1 MSLST
6 SEDYTPHSGNERV
19 IDLDHLDDLPLN
31 VKQDDKDVLGDFDI
45 LHKQLD
51 PEERKSAVVHDF
63 SAYKK
68 PTEIIEGPVS
78 ESIDG
83 LDIEDLRTKINSNL
97 EDNNFDAAYN
107 IIQKIDSESVLHAV
121 LSEAITFLIRK
132 KEFSVAKKFVRLIHN
147 MDVYTTELN
156 YILEKERNTDPLSD
170 FKSQND
176 EVVVNKIEIKKPK
189 KEVEPVFAN
198 TEKGSISDINE
209 RTIDETN
216 EELISDEDYDNFVK
230 KGDVSGDILVNI
242 ADRMARGEKT
252 TERELAIYQTFGPK
266 IELLLRNRK
275 EGGKDTIDID
285 SLVKVE
291 RVDPI
296 TSKEIFEK
304 VTINGDEFGGKIL
317 TPEYLENE
325 GLVPEYKITIENTT
339 YWFASS
345 GYNLLDGRI
354 GVVAYVQN
362 GDEVVARSYYRSNSQ
377 GVWRYLP
384 DYTENAGHINWFGKG
399 FSEESITLPFL
410 VQKALSDITSDEKTI
425 KTVNNPEFV
434 FAGTAKKFGNGGSYY
449 SESNSEPK
457 KLEGNFYDKRF
468 KTLPENLE
476 IQGDSAPDFSN
487 LILSWNQKSG
497 IYGKY
502 KIEVFPS
509 KDGKLR
515 YMFCRDGNGR
525 AWIGG
530 IEDDSELQST
540 GLKKS
545 WINGGDL
552 TTPALEY
559 DTQSAGYGKIDP
571 DLSSPHYLDMFD
583 NYLSKSPIIREYLD
597 RKVDDELDEE
607 RSDSLVTE
615 PIVSDTPSVPNIE
628 NTDILEKM
636 EKDLEDSRKEFVAQE
651 AVWRAKNQQSKSW
664 FRKNVLGNLGMDK
677 QTPLIPE
684 QSELEEARIVYNL
697 AKKNKLRETIG
708 MGDITVLL
716 EETERERKTLES
728 LKSSYSPKVIKESQ
742 LNRDIRTG
750 FLGLNSKEE
759 DGVVY
764 EVEKGVFAEKF
775 ESMSQKAMDK
785 WSKLPKPVQIATS
798 TALVTGTSF
807 TFGLAAAAGPLGY
820 AGYRVAKSA
829 LFGGVVA
836 QPLGKFVDNIHNR
849 KNKASEEES
858 LEEFSEGI
866 NIDNFEEKE
875 AERMARDEKM
885 VDEKKKQRFV
895 KAMTK
900 VAAGGIVSAGMEM
913 SGASSLLF
921 DKGDIDLPG
930 KGTLNVPND
939 FGDVDKNLDKL
950 EKFRLNAK
958 EVLPT
963 DDKLDNLKEFKPAVS
978 SNLDTTQVV
987 NEAPSDLIIQ
997 DIHNLKAQI
1006 MSQYGGE
1013 VPDSLKPIMEKT
1025 PKELIKIFDFNNP
1038 GNTDFKPGVDTED
1051 LTIDSNGN
1059 VYYVHQDGSRQTL
1072 FDSQKGKFYRFDGTE
1087 AEKTISSIGTDGSE
1101 IYPNGQIGDK
1111 VYSKL
1116 DFGGNKV
1123 LTPDPVVQTVG
1134 TEVLE
1139 GDPIFKTEAVSVLDV
1154 KDTTE
1159 EEVANN
1165 TVSHT
1170 ELPQGKSVDV
1180 FRMGE
1185 DKIVSYDG
1193 ARIGQEVLQNGKKTL
1208 VLDDTYQDGEQYRS
1222 TREAF
1227 SKAFEANA
1235 TVENV
1240 GTNPIAESF
1249 EGGKI
1254 YITYNIPND
1263 PNSVRVYLNGKEI
1276 AVGDTTVVDSK
1287 GIPKIKMHGNLKGG
1301 WFLVDNAYERA
1312 FKHIDK
1318 LIKAGTFNFKN

>member
-275 EGGKDTIDID
+275 GDKEAVVEGETVETED
-285 SLVKVE
+285 SHEVV
-291 RVDPI
+291 P
-296 TSKEIFEK
+296 S
-304 VTINGDEFGGKIL
+304 
-317 TPEYLENE
+317 
-325 GLVPEYKITIENTT
+325 VPEVSSSIENT
-339 YWFASS
+339 
-345 GYNLLDGRI
+345 
-354 GVVAYVQN
+354 
-362 GDEVVARSYYRSNSQ
+362 
-377 GVWRYLP
+377 
-384 DYTENAGHINWFGKG
+384 
-399 FSEESITLPFL
+399 
-410 VQKALSDITSDEKTI
+410 EK
-425 KTVNNPEFV
+425 
-434 FAGTAKKFGNGGSYY
+434 
-449 SESNSEPK
+449 
-457 KLEGNFYDKRF
+457 L
-468 KTLPENLE
+468 
-476 IQGDSAPDFSN
+476 
-487 LILSWNQKSG
+487 
-497 IYGKY
+497 
-502 KIEVFPS
+502 
-509 KDGKLR
+509 
-515 YMFCRDGNGR
+515 
-525 AWIGG
+525 
-530 IEDDSELQST
+530 
-540 GLKKS
+540 
-545 WINGGDL
+545 
-552 TTPALEY
+552 
-559 DTQSAGYGKIDP
+559 
-571 DLSSPHYLDMFD
+571 
-583 NYLSKSPIIREYLD
+583 
-597 RKVDDELDEE
+597 
-607 RSDSLVTE
+607 
-615 PIVSDTPSVPNIE
+615 
-628 NTDILEKM
+628 

-963 DDKLDNLKEFKPAVS
+963 DDKLDNLQEFKPAVS

-1116 DFGGNKV
+1116 DFGGNKI

-1170 ELPQGKSVDV
+1170 ELSQGKSVDV